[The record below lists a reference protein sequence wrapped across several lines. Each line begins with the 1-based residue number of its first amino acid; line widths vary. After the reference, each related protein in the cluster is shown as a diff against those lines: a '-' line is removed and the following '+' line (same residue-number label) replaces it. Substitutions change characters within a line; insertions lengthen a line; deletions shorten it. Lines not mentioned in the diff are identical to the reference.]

1 LFVEANNSLEKNN
14 SSEKTCE
21 GPLEKDLTQMSYED
35 QMKHVLEMSLKE
47 SKENSALAVN
57 EDEDLQRAIDA
68 SMVDSNGYL
77 ADQSFDCEDEV
88 FAAIDESNPKE
99 KEDKEI
105 PSPPK
110 RARCAIDAIEDG
122 GIEEMSAGAQ
132 VTRSD
137 GNEILYQLT
146 AVVTHLGATVEKG
159 HYVADV
165 YCKKAKDGP
174 TWFHYN
180 DSEVTKT
187 QFQNVHR
194 RALKDGYIFVYS
206 KAETG

>member
-1 LFVEANNSLEKNN
+1 
-14 SSEKTCE
+14 
-21 GPLEKDLTQMSYED
+21 
-35 QMKHVLEMSLKE
+35 MKFGFFLSI
-47 SKENSALAVN
+47 N
-57 EDEDLQRAIDA
+57 
-68 SMVDSNGYL
+68 
-77 ADQSFDCEDEV
+77 FD
-88 FAAIDESNPKE
+88 FFQ
-99 KEDKEI
+99 EI
-105 PSPPK
+105 L
-110 RARCAIDAIEDG
+110 ITTYFFIT
-122 GIEEMSAGAQ
+122 AGAQ
-132 VTRSD
+132 ITRSD

>member
-1 LFVEANNSLEKNN
+1 MKFGFFLSINFDFFLRDPNYYLFFI
-14 SSEKTCE
+14 T
-21 GPLEKDLTQMSYED
+21 
-35 QMKHVLEMSLKE
+35 
-47 SKENSALAVN
+47 
-57 EDEDLQRAIDA
+57 
-68 SMVDSNGYL
+68 
-77 ADQSFDCEDEV
+77 
-88 FAAIDESNPKE
+88 
-99 KEDKEI
+99 
-105 PSPPK
+105 
-110 RARCAIDAIEDG
+110 
-122 GIEEMSAGAQ
+122 AGAQ
-132 VTRSD
+132 ITRSD

-146 AVVTHLGATVEKG
+146 AVVIHLGATVEKG